1 MSENT
6 SNPVYK
12 LTTDSMQLVLITRTI
27 EEWTYLLTLH
37 AN

>member
-12 LTTDSMQLVLITRTI
+12 LTTDNGVKYVLNRSIF
-27 EEWTYLLTLH
+27 EH
-37 AN
+37 